1 MLALAPGRGV
11 TMEPRPIKRLLDQLE
26 ILDQPIPVARSQFAV
41 GTRDMPIRNELPHSE
56 VARIVHDFKTPLA
69 TILLEAELLEAKLA
83 LATPI
88 DARRAIDRIARN
100 TEYLG
105 RMVMDLL
112 DLCNA
117 EAGHLDLRRDATDV
131 RMLVERVVER
141 VVSTH
146 DTGRIM
152 VEPGTSPMVVL
163 DDLRIERVVANLLEN
178 ALKYAP
184 KGTCIKVLVES
195 TLAATE
201 VSVIDI
207 GRALTVREM
216 VNVFDEYKRGGQAK
230 GHEGSGLG
238 LYVSKKIIEAHGG
251 AIGVESMHGTGT
263 RFFFTLP
270 TIN

>member
-1 MLALAPGRGV
+1 
-11 TMEPRPIKRLLDQLE
+11 METRAIKRLVEQLDVLTVPD
-26 ILDQPIPVARSQFAV
+26 LAARSPFAV
-41 GTRDMPIRNELPHSE
+41 GTRDITVRHDLPHSE

-83 LATPI
+83 AASPI
-88 DARRAIDRIARN
+88 DARRALDRIARN

-112 DLCNA
+112 DLCNF
-117 EAGHLDLRRDATDV
+117 EAGHLELRREPTELRTLLEDV
-131 RMLVERVVER
+131 IER

-146 DTGRIM
+146 DTGRVTLDVGVSATI
-152 VEPGTSPMVVL
+152 L
-163 DDLRIERVVANLLEN
+163 IDDLRIERVVANLLEN

-184 KGTCIKVLVES
+184 KGTSIAVRLDVTPES
-195 TLAATE
+195 SE

-207 GRALTVREM
+207 GRALSGVEM
-216 VNVFDEYKRGGQAK
+216 VNVFDEYKRGGAAQ

-238 LYVSKKIIEAHGG
+238 LYVSKRIVEAHGG
-251 AIGVESMHGTGT
+251 TIGVESMHGVGT

-270 TIN
+270 TVS

>member
-1 MLALAPGRGV
+1 
-11 TMEPRPIKRLLDQLE
+11 MEPRAIKRLVQQLDVLAV
-26 ILDQPIPVARSQFAV
+26 PVAHESPPRSPFAV
-41 GTRDMPIRNELPHSE
+41 GTRDMALRHDLPHNE

-83 LATPI
+83 AASPI
-88 DARRAIDRIARN
+88 DARRALDRIARN

-112 DLCNA
+112 DLCNF
-117 EAGHLDLRRDATDV
+117 EAGHLELRRDPTDV
-131 RMLVERVVER
+131 RVLLEHVIER

-146 DTGRIM
+146 DTGR
-152 VEPGTSPMVVL
+152 VKLEVGASATVLL

-184 KGTCIKVLVES
+184 KGTSIAVRLDVTPDS
-195 TLAATE
+195 TE

-207 GRALTVREM
+207 GRALSAVEM
-216 VNVFDEYKRGGQAK
+216 VNVFDEYKRGGEST

-238 LYVSKKIIEAHGG
+238 LYVSKRIVEAHGG
-251 AIGVESMHGTGT
+251 TIGVESMHGVGT
-263 RFFFTLP
+263 RFFFALP
-270 TIN
+270 TVS

>member
-1 MLALAPGRGV
+1 
-11 TMEPRPIKRLLDQLE
+11 MEPRAIKRLVKQLDVLVPPE
-26 ILDQPIPVARSQFAV
+26 PVVRSPLAV
-41 GTRDMPIRNELPHSE
+41 GTRDMALRHDLPHSE

-69 TILLEAELLEAKLA
+69 TILLETELLEAKLA
-83 LATPI
+83 AASPI

-112 DLCNA
+112 DLCNF
-117 EAGHLDLRRDATDV
+117 EAGHLELRRDPTDLRTLLEHV
-131 RMLVERVVER
+131 IER

-146 DTGRIM
+146 DTGRVKLEI
-152 VEPGTSPMVVL
+152 GASATVVL

-184 KGTCIKVLVES
+184 KGSPIAVRLDVTPDS
-195 TLAATE
+195 TE

-207 GRALTVREM
+207 GRALSACEM
-216 VNVFDEYKRGGQAK
+216 ENVFDEYRRGGQAK

-238 LYVSKKIIEAHGG
+238 LYVSKRIVEAHGG
-251 AIGVESMHGTGT
+251 TIGVESMHGVGT
-263 RFFFTLP
+263 RFFFALP
-270 TIN
+270 TVS

>member
-1 MLALAPGRGV
+1 M
-11 TMEPRPIKRLLDQLE
+11 MEPRAIKRLVQQLDVLAE
-26 ILDQPIPVARSQFAV
+26 PEPMPAPMPAPRSTFAI
-41 GTRDMPIRNELPHSE
+41 GTRDIALRHDLPHEE

-83 LATPI
+83 AASPI
-88 DARRAIDRIARN
+88 DARRGLDRIARN

-112 DLCNA
+112 DLCNF
-117 EAGHLDLRRDATDV
+117 EAGHLELRRESTDLRTLLEHV
-131 RMLVERVVER
+131 IER

-146 DTGRIM
+146 DTGR
-152 VEPGTSPMVVL
+152 VKLEVGDTATVLL

-184 KGTCIKVLVES
+184 KNTTIAVRLDITPHS
-195 TLAATE
+195 TE

-207 GRALTVREM
+207 GRALSALEM
-216 VNVFDEYKRGGQAK
+216 VNVFDEYKRGGLAK

-238 LYVSKKIIEAHGG
+238 LYVSKRIVEAHGG
-251 AIGVESMHGTGT
+251 TIGVESMHGVGT
-263 RFFFTLP
+263 RFFFNLP
-270 TIN
+270 TVS